1 MQVIEYPTKEQWKS
15 ILKRPAQNNAM
26 VEQSV
31 KEILF
36 DVKTNGD
43 KAVKKYT
50 SALDGIQL
58 DSLLVDQQTIQ
69 EALVNVTPGLKT
81 AIKQAAENIT
91 KFHKLQVPREIEI
104 EVQPGL
110 SCKQRSVPLEK
121 VGIYIPGGTA
131 PLFSSVLMMAIPAKI
146 AGCKEVSLFTPP
158 GKSGSIDPSILC
170 AASVSGV
177 NKIYQVGG
185 AQAIAAMAYGT
196 ESIPCV
202 DKILGPGNQYVTQ
215 AKQQVNASGIAIDM
229 PAGPSE
235 VMILADSTAS
245 PEYVAAD
252 LLAQA
257 EHGPDSQVF
266 LLTNDSML
274 PGKVNEQIDAYLKR
288 LSRADIAKEAL
299 SNSKIIVLNSEE
311 ELMEMS
317 NLYAPEHLIIATKDP
332 EELADKVINAG
343 SVFLGDN
350 TPESLGDYASG
361 TNHVLPT
368 NGTAKA
374 YSGVNLETFM
384 KKITFQ
390 KATKEGLKSIG
401 ETVMSMAKA
410 EQLEAHKLAVEI
422 RMNSND

>member
-1 MQVIEYPTKEQWKS
+1 MQVIEYPTKEQWKT
-15 ILKRPAQNNAM
+15 ILKRPEQNTAM
-26 VEQSV
+26 VEQGV
-31 KEILF
+31 REILF

-43 KAVKKYT
+43 KAIKKYT
-50 SALDGIQL
+50 RALDGVQL
-58 DSLLVDQQTIQ
+58 DSFLVDKQTIQ
-69 EALVNVTPGLKT
+69 EAAENVTPALKT

-91 KFHKLQVPREIEI
+91 KFHNLQIPQEIEV

-110 SCKQRSVPLEK
+110 ICKQRSVPLEK

-146 AGCKEVSLFTPP
+146 AGCKEVNLFTPP
-158 GKSGSIDPSILC
+158 GKSGSIDPSILH

-274 PGKVNEQIDAYLKR
+274 PGKVNDQINTFLKR
-288 LSRADIAKEAL
+288 LSRAEIAKEAL

-317 NLYAPEHLIIATKDP
+317 NMYAPEHLIIATQNT
-332 EELADKVINAG
+332 EEMADKVINAG
-343 SVFLGDN
+343 SVFLGVN

-368 NGTAKA
+368 DGTAKA

-401 ETVMSMAKA
+401 KTVMNMAEA

>member
-1 MQVIEYPTKEQWKS
+1 MQIIEYPKNEEWKT

-31 KEILF
+31 REILF
-36 DVKTNGD
+36 DVKNNGD

-50 SALDGIQL
+50 SALDGVQL
-58 DSLLVDQQTIQ
+58 ENFELDEQTIQ
-69 EALVNVTPGLKT
+69 KAAENVTSTLKT

-91 KFHKLQVPREIEI
+91 KFHKAQIPEEIKV
-104 EVQPGL
+104 EVQPGIT
-110 SCKQRSVPLEK
+110 CKQRSVPIEK

-146 AGCKEVSLFTPP
+146 AGCKEINLFTPP
-158 GKSGSIDPSILC
+158 KKTGNIDPSILY

-177 NKIYQVGG
+177 NKIYQIGG
-185 AQAIAAMAYGT
+185 AQAIAAMTYGT
-196 ESIPCV
+196 ETIPGV
-202 DKILGPGNQYVTQ
+202 DKIYGPGNQYVTK

-235 VMILADSTAS
+235 VMILADNSAS
-245 PEYVAAD
+245 PDMIATD

-266 LLTNDSML
+266 LLTTDSKL
-274 PGKVNEQIDAYLKR
+274 PEKVNGKINTYLQR
-288 LSRADIAKEAL
+288 LNRANIAKEAL
-299 SNSKIIVLNSEE
+299 NNSKIIVVSSEE

-317 NLYAPEHLIIATKDP
+317 NLYAPEHLIIATQNP
-332 EELADKVINAG
+332 EKLADKVINAG
-343 SVFLGDN
+343 SVFLGFN

-368 NGTAKA
+368 DGTAKA

-390 KATKEGLKSIG
+390 KATEEGLKSIG
-401 ETVMSMAKA
+401 ETVMNMAEA
-410 EQLEAHKLAVEI
+410 EQLDAHKLAVEV
-422 RMNSND
+422 RLN

>member
-1 MQVIEYPTKEQWKS
+1 
-15 ILKRPAQNNAM
+15 
-26 VEQSV
+26 
-31 KEILF
+31 
-36 DVKTNGD
+36 
-43 KAVKKYT
+43 
-50 SALDGIQL
+50 
-58 DSLLVDQQTIQ
+58 
-69 EALVNVTPGLKT
+69 
-81 AIKQAAENIT
+81 
-91 KFHKLQVPREIEI
+91 
-104 EVQPGL
+104 
-110 SCKQRSVPLEK
+110 
-121 VGIYIPGGTA
+121 
-131 PLFSSVLMMAIPAKI
+131 
-146 AGCKEVSLFTPP
+146 
-158 GKSGSIDPSILC
+158 
-170 AASVSGV
+170 V

-235 VMILADSTAS
+235 VMILADKTAS

-299 SNSKIIVLNSEE
+299 SNSKIIVLNSDE

-317 NLYAPEHLIIATKDP
+317 NLYAPEHLIITTKNP

-390 KATKEGLKSIG
+390 KATREGLKSIG